1 MKPLVITDADGAVRA
16 AAMTDEKG
24 YRKSLEQGELWTLNP
39 ETGRLLPQ
47 AGSHRLVS
55 ISDEGGWYRAV
66 VDAPAPAS
74 GNPAHTVQPKS
85 TSAGPA
91 ASAPGPGADSAGA
104 GAGGD
109 VLTRLSEVVRR
120 RQGDMPE
127 GSYTSY
133 LFSSGLDKIRKKT
146 GEEAVELV
154 LARERAEVVSE
165 SADLLY
171 HLLVLLRAQGI
182 ETAEV
187 LDELASRLDA

>member
-1 MKPLVITDADGAVRA
+1 VKPLVITDADGAVRA
-16 AAMTDEKG
+16 AAVTDEKG
-24 YRKSLEQGELWTLNP
+24 YRKSVEQGELWTLNP

-47 AGSHRLVS
+47 AGGHRLVS

-66 VDAPAPAS
+66 VDAPGGSSDAA
-74 GNPAHTVQPKS
+74 VQESVGAANATPPD
-85 TSAGPA
+85 TS
-91 ASAPGPGADSAGA
+91 SARPGAGE
-104 GAGGD
+104 D
-109 VLTRLSEVVRR
+109 VLSRLSEVVRR
-120 RQGDMPE
+120 RQGEMPE

-182 ETAEV
+182 ETDEV
-187 LDELASRLDA
+187 LEELASRLDG